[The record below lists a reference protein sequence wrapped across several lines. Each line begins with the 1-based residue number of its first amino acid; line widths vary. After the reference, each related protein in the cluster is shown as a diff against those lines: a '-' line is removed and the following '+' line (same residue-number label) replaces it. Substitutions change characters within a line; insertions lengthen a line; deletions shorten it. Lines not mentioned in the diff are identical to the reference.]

1 MKHLLAE
8 RYMLEEP
15 VGHGP
20 VATVWR
26 ARDQSTGETLAVKV
40 FARHVSA
47 DPYTV
52 ERFQRERYTL
62 TAFLHTAYVRVR
74 DIIAKEG
81 VIALV
86 TELVVGVDLHQYL
99 DRNGPMA
106 PPEAVEVGATIAE
119 ALAAGHDAG
128 VVHSGIKPTNI
139 MLEESGQVRVTDSR
153 LARLAYSQDYT
164 TRGRVG
170 AEYQAPEMA
179 RGGPPLSATDVYA
192 LGVLLVEMLTG
203 SPVAPQPTLHPGAE
217 GRSRSRYRFA
227 LPNSIPNTLR
237 PLIQSCLSADLA
249 ARPTMR
255 ELAANLRRVQPLFDE
270 ELDEMAGHT
279 PPPRNRRFRFPGG
292 RHTGDDLAPYSVEQ
306 PVRSRGD
313 LPHRQ
318 FPNRT
323 QATVAGA
330 AVLVVALAV
339 ATMIATRGGDD
350 EAAPPAPPPAA
361 NSDISRSSQ
370 GGLAPP
376 PTAGP
381 ATPEGAAAFTTYW
394 FDALSHAI
402 STGNAGPLQDASTP
416 DCEQCNA
423 AVKIARDA
431 YRDGGSLRG
440 GAYLIRQTVADAF
453 WNPDQPRLG
462 VIFDRSPRSTVRAD
476 GSLTA
481 VLPGASFARVEVVL
495 NRIGGR
501 WQMRQVL
508 AAPEQ
513 PFV

>member
-15 VGHGP
+15 IGHGP

-106 PPEAVEVGATIAE
+106 PPEAVEVAATIAE

-153 LARLAYSQDYT
+153 VGRLAYSQDHT
-164 TRGRVG
+164 VRGRVG
-170 AEYQAPEMA
+170 AEYQPPETV

-203 SPVAPQPTLHPGAE
+203 TPVAPQPTLHANSE
-217 GRSRSRYRFA
+217 GRPRSRYRFA
-227 LPNSIPNTLR
+227 LPTSIPNSLR
-237 PLIQSCLSADLA
+237 PLIRSCLSADPS

-255 ELAANLRRVQPLFDE
+255 ELAAYLRRMHPSFDE
-270 ELDEMAGHT
+270 ERDEMAGHT
-279 PPPRNRRFRFPGG
+279 PPPRHRRFRFGGGG
-292 RHTGDDLAPYSVEQ
+292 RHDDDLAPYSVEQ

-313 LPHRQ
+313 RIRRELPG
-318 FPNRT
+318 RT
-323 QATVAGA
+323 KAMVAGA
-330 AVLVVALAV
+330 AVLVVAAGVTAV
-339 ATMIATRGGDD
+339 LATRDGDD
-350 EAAPPAPPPAA
+350 EAAPPPPT
-361 NSDISRSSQ
+361 STGDISRSSQ
-370 GGLAPP
+370 SGLAPP

-381 ATPEGAAAFTTYW
+381 ATVEGAAAFTTYW

-402 STGNAGPLQDASTP
+402 GTGTTGPLQDVSTP
-416 DCEQCNA
+416 DCDQCNA
-423 AVKIARDA
+423 AIRLARDA

-440 GAYLIRQTVADAF
+440 GSYLVHQTIADAF

-481 VLPGASFARVEVVL
+481 VLPPAAFARVEVVL
-495 NRIGGR
+495 SRVGGR

-508 AAPEQ
+508 AAPDA